1 MKSTDIREITLSP
14 NRQNIKLTISKVSN
28 EVEIAMT
35 WLIDALNDLKENFPK
50 TIIYCNSIT
59 DASKIYTYIID
70 ELPECSDVV
79 NMFHS
84 ESTAKCKAMIIRE
97 LKDMNSKMRI
107 VIATNALGMGIDII
121 NCYSIVLYGAP
132 HNVLDLV

>member
-35 WLIDALNDLKENFPK
+35 WLIDALNDLENFPK

-59 DASKIYTYIID
+59 DASKIYTYIINTNIRKP
-70 ELPECSDVV
+70 LSECCLVCSINVFTPK
-79 NMFHS
+79 N
-84 ESTAKCKAMIIRE
+84 AMHV
-97 LKDMNSKMRI
+97 KN
-107 VIATNALGMGIDII
+107 
-121 NCYSIVLYGAP
+121 
-132 HNVLDLV
+132 